1 MAHFAELSSEGVV
14 TRVIVVGDG
23 DCLDANGQESEAVG
37 IAFCQSLFA
46 PQSRWVQTS
55 YNGSTRGKYAAPGD
69 TYDPETD
76 LFVAPYVEP
85 PPPLPPEPQWVLFGS
100 LLAADPDVNT
110 MVATAASAA
119 PVLHLMLGVGLGQ
132 AAQGDAQTFS
142 AAWSRAV
149 QAGLVTPTLAAHVV
163 EMGGACDLPVEFL
176 EQLEGAPA

>member
-1 MAHFAELSSEGVV
+1 MAHFAELSPEGVV

-37 IAFCQSLFA
+37 IAFCQSLFG

-85 PPPLPPEPQWVLFGS
+85 PPPPPPVAQWVLFGS
-100 LLAADPDVNT
+100 LLAADTSVNA
-110 MVATAASAA
+110 MVATAAAAA

-132 AAQGDAQTFS
+132 AAQGDPKTFL
-142 AAWSRAV
+142 AAWSTAL
-149 QAGLVTPTLAAHVV
+149 ASGLATPTLAAHVV
-163 EMGGACDLPVEFL
+163 DLGTSCDLPEYFL
-176 EQLEGAPA
+176 AQLNS